1 MAALNCDSASI
12 REKEKHMGWG
22 RYFLL
27 GDLGQQLDLSDQRE
41 EIDRLRQEIEIQ
53 RSRSAGSGSTD
64 AMRRL
69 QAENDELR
77 LYLAAVIRVLVSKR
91 VVTQSEIRQIVEA
104 IDAEDGTVDGK
115 FTGNLR

>member
-1 MAALNCDSASI
+1 
-12 REKEKHMGWG
+12 MGWG

-27 GDLGQQLDLSDQRE
+27 GDLGQQLDLADQRE
-41 EIDRLRQEIEIQ
+41 AIDRLREEML
-53 RSRSAGSGSTD
+53 RSRSSGSGSTD
-64 AMRRL
+64 ALKRL

-77 LYLAAVIRVLVSKR
+77 LYLAAVIRVLISKR
-91 VVTQSEIRQIVEA
+91 VVTQSEVQQIVDA

>member
-1 MAALNCDSASI
+1 
-12 REKEKHMGWG
+12 MGWG
-22 RYFLL
+22 RYLLL

-41 EIDRLRQEIEIQ
+41 EIDQLRQELQ
-53 RSRSAGSGSTD
+53 RSRSSDSGSTD
-64 AMRRL
+64 AFRRL

-91 VVTQSEIRQIVEA
+91 VVTQAEIRQLVEA

-115 FTGNLR
+115 FSGELR

>member
-1 MAALNCDSASI
+1 
-12 REKEKHMGWG
+12 MGWG

-27 GDLGQQLDLSDQRE
+27 GDLGQQLDLSDQKE
-41 EIDRLRQEIEIQ
+41 EIDRWREEML
-53 RSRSAGSGSTD
+53 RSRASGPGSAD
-64 AMRRL
+64 EFIRL

-77 LYLAAVIRVLVSKR
+77 LYLAAVIRILISKR
-91 VVTQSEIRQIVEA
+91 VVTQSEVKQIVDA

>member
-1 MAALNCDSASI
+1 M
-12 REKEKHMGWG
+12 HMGWG

-27 GDLGQQLDLSDQRE
+27 GDLGQQLDLSDQKE
-41 EIDRLRQEIEIQ
+41 EIDRLREEML
-53 RSRSAGSGSTD
+53 RSRSSGPGSSGQL
-64 AMRRL
+64 ARL

-77 LYLAAVIRVLVSKR
+77 LYLAAVIRILISKR
-91 VVTQSEIRQIVEA
+91 VVTQSEVKQIVDA